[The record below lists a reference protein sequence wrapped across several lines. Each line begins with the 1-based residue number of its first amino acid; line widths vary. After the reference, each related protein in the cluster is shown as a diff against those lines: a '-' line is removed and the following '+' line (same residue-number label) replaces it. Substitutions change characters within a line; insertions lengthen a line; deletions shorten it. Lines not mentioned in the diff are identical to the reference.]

1 MTEAELPEDIKA
13 MSFEQALEE
22 LRGIVDGLERGDG
35 SLDHSIKA
43 YERGSLLRMHCDA
56 KLREALPLA
65 LCVVSLPL
73 LSPWEAHIIQFDWVP
88 YIHAL
93 RDQAVKRH

>member
-1 MTEAELPEDIKA
+1 MTETELPDDIGA

-35 SLDHSIKA
+35 SLDQSIKA

-56 KLREALPLA
+56 KLREAHMKIEQIRVKADGTPT
-65 LCVVSLPL
+65 SEP
-73 LSPWEAHIIQFDWVP
+73 FD
-88 YIHAL
+88 A
-93 RDQAVKRH
+93 

>member
-56 KLREALPLA
+56 KLREAHMKTEQIRVKADGTP
-65 LCVVSLPL
+65 SSEP
-73 LSPWEAHIIQFDWVP
+73 FD
-88 YIHAL
+88 A
-93 RDQAVKRH
+93 

>member
-1 MTEAELPEDIKA
+1 MTETELPDDIKA

-35 SLDHSIKA
+35 SLDQSIKA

-56 KLREALPLA
+56 KLREAQMKIEQIRVKADGTPT
-65 LCVVSLPL
+65 SEP
-73 LSPWEAHIIQFDWVP
+73 FD
-88 YIHAL
+88 A
-93 RDQAVKRH
+93 

>member
-1 MTEAELPEDIKA
+1 MTETELPDNIKA

-35 SLDHSIKA
+35 SLDQSIKA

-56 KLREALPLA
+56 KLREAPMKIEQIRVKA
-65 LCVVSLPL
+65 DGTPTSEP
-73 LSPWEAHIIQFDWVP
+73 FD
-88 YIHAL
+88 A
-93 RDQAVKRH
+93 

>member
-1 MTEAELPEDIKA
+1 MAEATLPDDIKA
-13 MSFEQALEE
+13 LSFEQALDE

-56 KLREALPLA
+56 KLREATMKIEQIRTKADGSATTEP
-65 LCVVSLPL
+65 
-73 LSPWEAHIIQFDWVP
+73 FGD
-88 YIHAL
+88 
-93 RDQAVKRH
+93 

>member
-1 MTEAELPEDIKA
+1 MTETELPDDIKA

-35 SLDHSIKA
+35 SLDQSIKA

-56 KLREALPLA
+56 KLREAHMKIEQIRVKADGTPTRE
-65 LCVVSLPL
+65 P
-73 LSPWEAHIIQFDWVP
+73 FD
-88 YIHAL
+88 A
-93 RDQAVKRH
+93 

>member
-1 MTEAELPEDIKA
+1 MTETELPDDIKT

-35 SLDHSIKA
+35 SLDQSIKA

-56 KLREALPLA
+56 KLREAHMKIEQIRVKADGTPT
-65 LCVVSLPL
+65 SEP
-73 LSPWEAHIIQFDWVP
+73 FD
-88 YIHAL
+88 A
-93 RDQAVKRH
+93 

>member
-1 MTEAELPEDIKA
+1 MSDVELPDDIKA

-35 SLDHSIKA
+35 SLDQSIKA

-56 KLREALPLA
+56 KLREAQMKIEQIRVKA
-65 LCVVSLPL
+65 DGSADT
-73 LSPWEAHIIQFDWVP
+73 EAFD
-88 YIHAL
+88 A
-93 RDQAVKRH
+93 

>member
-1 MTEAELPEDIKA
+1 MTETELPDDIKA

-35 SLDHSIKA
+35 SLDQSIKA

-56 KLREALPLA
+56 KLREAHMKIEQIRVKADGTPT
-65 LCVVSLPL
+65 SKP
-73 LSPWEAHIIQFDWVP
+73 FD
-88 YIHAL
+88 A
-93 RDQAVKRH
+93 

>member
-1 MTEAELPEDIKA
+1 MTETELPDNIKA

-35 SLDHSIKA
+35 SLDQSIKA

-56 KLREALPLA
+56 KLREAHMKIEQIRVKADGTSTSEP
-65 LCVVSLPL
+65 
-73 LSPWEAHIIQFDWVP
+73 FD
-88 YIHAL
+88 A
-93 RDQAVKRH
+93 

>member
-1 MTEAELPEDIKA
+1 MTETELPDDIKA

-35 SLDHSIKA
+35 SLDQSIKA

-56 KLREALPLA
+56 KLREAHMKIEQIRVKADGTPTGE
-65 LCVVSLPL
+65 P
-73 LSPWEAHIIQFDWVP
+73 FD
-88 YIHAL
+88 A
-93 RDQAVKRH
+93 

>member
-1 MTEAELPEDIKA
+1 MTETELPDDIKA

-35 SLDHSIKA
+35 SLDQSIKA

-56 KLREALPLA
+56 KLREAHMKIEQIRVKADGTPTSEPLDA
-65 LCVVSLPL
+65 
-73 LSPWEAHIIQFDWVP
+73 
-88 YIHAL
+88 
-93 RDQAVKRH
+93 

>member
-1 MTEAELPEDIKA
+1 MTETELPDDIKA

-35 SLDHSIKA
+35 SLDQSIKV

-56 KLREALPLA
+56 KLREAHMKIEQIRVKADGTPT
-65 LCVVSLPL
+65 SEP
-73 LSPWEAHIIQFDWVP
+73 FD
-88 YIHAL
+88 A
-93 RDQAVKRH
+93 

>member
-1 MTEAELPEDIKA
+1 MTETELPDDIRA

-35 SLDHSIKA
+35 PLDHSIKA

-56 KLREALPLA
+56 KLREAHMKIEQIRVKADGTPT
-65 LCVVSLPL
+65 SEP
-73 LSPWEAHIIQFDWVP
+73 FD
-88 YIHAL
+88 A
-93 RDQAVKRH
+93 

>member
-1 MTEAELPEDIKA
+1 MADVELPEDIKA

-22 LRGIVDGLERGDG
+22 LRAIVDGLERGDG

-56 KLREALPLA
+56 KLREAHMKIEQIRVKA
-65 LCVVSLPL
+65 DGSA
-73 LSPWEAHIIQFDWVP
+73 EAEPFDG
-88 YIHAL
+88 
-93 RDQAVKRH
+93 

>member
-1 MTEAELPEDIKA
+1 MTEQELPEDIRA

-35 SLDHSIKA
+35 SLDQSIKA

-56 KLREALPLA
+56 KLREAHMKIEQIRVKSDGSADTDP
-65 LCVVSLPL
+65 
-73 LSPWEAHIIQFDWVP
+73 FD
-88 YIHAL
+88 A
-93 RDQAVKRH
+93 

>member
-1 MTEAELPEDIKA
+1 MADVELPEDIKA

-56 KLREALPLA
+56 KLREAHMKIEQIRI
-65 LCVVSLPL
+65 
-73 LSPWEAHIIQFDWVP
+73 EADGSAEAEPFDG
-88 YIHAL
+88 
-93 RDQAVKRH
+93 

>member
-1 MTEAELPEDIKA
+1 MTETELPDDIKA

-35 SLDHSIKA
+35 SLDQSIKA

-56 KLREALPLA
+56 KLREAHMKIEQIRVKADGTPT
-65 LCVVSLPL
+65 SEP
-73 LSPWEAHIIQFDWVP
+73 FD
-88 YIHAL
+88 A
-93 RDQAVKRH
+93 

>member
-1 MTEAELPEDIKA
+1 MNETELPDDIKA

-35 SLDHSIKA
+35 SLDQSIKA

-56 KLREALPLA
+56 KLREAHMKIEQIRVKADGTPT
-65 LCVVSLPL
+65 SEP
-73 LSPWEAHIIQFDWVP
+73 FD
-88 YIHAL
+88 A
-93 RDQAVKRH
+93 